1 MNRKKEL
8 LEAFFLIILF
18 LFIIVQLVLPETG
31 IGGILN
37 EGSMAI
43 LFFGIGIFCICS
55 IVKKNKKEKSA
66 LILGIG
72 LSIFAFI
79 FGYRISERLIKDLME
94 GPHMIHLTSVTER
107 ETNGLSGLISHHYY
121 LCGRDETGKKYEFEI
136 SSDEFYGLEIIIING
151 GSANAEN

>member
-18 LFIIVQLVLPETG
+18 LFIIAQLVLPETG
-31 IGGILN
+31 IGGVLN

-55 IVKKNKKEKSA
+55 IVKKKKKEKSA

-72 LSIFAFI
+72 LSIFAFYI
-79 FGYRISERLIKDLME
+79 WLSHLRTSYKRFNGRTAYDPFNIS
-94 GPHMIHLTSVTER
+94 
-107 ETNGLSGLISHHYY
+107 Y
-121 LCGRDETGKKYEFEI
+121 GKR
-136 SSDEFYGLEIIIING
+136 N
-151 GSANAEN
+151 

>member
-1 MNRKKEL
+1 MFYSE
-8 LEAFFLIILF
+8 
-18 LFIIVQLVLPETG
+18 
-31 IGGILN
+31 
-37 EGSMAI
+37 
-43 LFFGIGIFCICS
+43 
-55 IVKKNKKEKSA
+55 KNKKEKSA

-121 LCGRDETGKKYEFEI
+121 LCGRDETGKNMNLKFHQM
-136 SSDEFYGLEIIIING
+136 SFMD
-151 GSANAEN
+151 

>member
-1 MNRKKEL
+1 
-8 LEAFFLIILF
+8 
-18 LFIIVQLVLPETG
+18 
-31 IGGILN
+31 
-37 EGSMAI
+37 MAI

-55 IVKKNKKEKSA
+55 IVKKKKKEKSA

-94 GPHMIHLTSVTER
+94 GPHMIDLTSVTEI
-107 ETNGLSGLISHHYY
+107 EINGLSGLISHHYY

-136 SSDEFYGLEIIIING
+136 SSDEFYGLKNTHEITVLCYLRTERIFKFVDDK
-151 GSANAEN
+151 

>member
-1 MNRKKEL
+1 MNIKKEL

-18 LFIIVQLVLPETG
+18 LFIIAQLVLPETG
-31 IGGILN
+31 IGGVLN

-55 IVKKNKKEKSA
+55 IVKKKKKEKSA

-94 GPHMIHLTSVTER
+94 GPHMIHLTV
-107 ETNGLSGLISHHYY
+107 
-121 LCGRDETGKKYEFEI
+121 
-136 SSDEFYGLEIIIING
+136 
-151 GSANAEN
+151 SA